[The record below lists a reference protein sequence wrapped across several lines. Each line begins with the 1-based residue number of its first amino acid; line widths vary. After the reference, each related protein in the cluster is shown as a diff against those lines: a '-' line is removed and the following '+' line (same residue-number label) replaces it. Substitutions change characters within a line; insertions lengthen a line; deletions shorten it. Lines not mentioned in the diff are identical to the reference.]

1 VSYLQAAFD
10 HIIQDSDRP
19 KDWYVCLIEEYKA
32 YGGPEEGGWYQTMR
46 SLEAYKSYPSLEM
59 AEEIANHVREFAKEL
74 ENESRRNYGE
84 HCLYQ
89 MEWLEERGLDA
100 DYLPE
105 DDGPSNYRV
114 IVCDEL
120 PVYDNTRMQY
130 S

>member
-1 VSYLQAAFD
+1 
-10 HIIQDSDRP
+10 
-19 KDWYVCLIEEYKA
+19 
-32 YGGPEEGGWYQTMR
+32 
-46 SLEAYKSYPSLEM
+46 
-59 AEEIANHVREFAKEL
+59 
-74 ENESRRNYGE
+74 
-84 HCLYQ
+84 